1 LRGKNDPVYGRIAAV
16 RGPLRVSVAAGR
28 RSTHRQMSDPLRDP
42 AIRDAIFE
50 HEMFAACDLN
60 GL

>member
-1 LRGKNDPVYGRIAAV
+1 
-16 RGPLRVSVAAGR
+16 
-28 RSTHRQMSDPLRDP
+28 MSDPLRDP